1 MAALEGWG
9 YTRLG
14 MGRWAS
20 GVLALC
26 VLGSDQ
32 LAKWVVGTHLALGE
46 SVPIIGDVVRL
57 TRVHN
62 TGGAFGLLPEHG
74 GLFLGV
80 AAAVSLAGAFALI
93 SRRMNGSTRIGLTIF
108 WAGTVGNLVD
118 RLRWGYVLDFVEL
131 PYWPVFNI
139 ADAAIV
145 VGAGL
150 LCWRLLRGRT

>member
-1 MAALEGWG
+1 
-9 YTRLG
+9 

-26 VLGSDQ
+26 ILGLDQ
-32 LAKWVVGTHLALGE
+32 LAKWAVGSHLALGE

-62 TGGAFGLLPEHG
+62 TGGAFGLLPEHA
-74 GLFLGV
+74 GLFMGV
-80 AAAVSLAGAFALI
+80 AASVSLAGAFALL
-93 SRRMNGSTRIGLTIF
+93 SRRVHGLTRIGLTVF

-118 RLRWGYVLDFVEL
+118 RLRWGHVLDFLEI